1 MVAPMIHSPEPVE
14 AMENLSVWDHI
25 LQGYTPPLIAGD
37 FAGKHIVTVDQFGRA
52 DLDFLF
58 DSTVRLEQR
67 VRQRDRGIGEI
78 AHGSIMAQLFFEAST
93 RTDLS
98 FQAAISR
105 LGGRAIGASNGI
117 EFSSV
122 HKGEDLPDTVRA
134 AGCYADV
141 ITLRHPTAG
150 ASVVAAHFLDLL
162 REQIGR
168 EPVVISAGD
177 GVGEHPTQAL
187 LDTYT
192 IFRQKDGL
200 HNLNI
205 TMVGDLRFGRTVHS
219 LTKLLSLYG
228 DAGIHLNLVSPA
240 ALRMPPD
247 IVAQARQRGVV
258 VQEMGHLREA
268 LYDSDVIYW
277 TRIQE
282 ERFADP
288 ADYAEVRD
296 EFIMVPELLVQT
308 PTNTVLLHPL
318 PRKHEMG
325 SAWDRYNLDLDP
337 RTAYFRQMENG
348 MYIRMSLVALI
359 LGKWV

>member
-1 MVAPMIHSPEPVE
+1 MAQPVDAVDVAESP
-14 AMENLSVWDHI
+14 SVWTHI
-25 LQGYTPPLIAGD
+25 LQGYKPAPIAGD
-37 FAGKHIVTVDQFGRA
+37 FTGKHIVTVDQFGRE

-58 DSTVRLEQR
+58 HSTMRLEQR
-67 VRQRDRGIGEI
+67 MRQRDRGIGEI

-105 LGGRAIGASNGI
+105 LGGKAIGASNGI

-122 HKGEDLPDTVRA
+122 HKGEDLPDTIRA
-134 AGCYADV
+134 AGCFADV
-141 ITLRHPTAG
+141 VTLRHPAQG
-150 ASVVAAHFLDLL
+150 ASVIAAHFLDLL

-192 IFRQKDGL
+192 VFRQKEGL
-200 HNLNI
+200 GNLNI

-228 DAGIHLNLVSPA
+228 HEGIHINLVSPA
-240 ALRMPPD
+240 ALRMPAD
-247 IVAQARQRGVV
+247 IVTQARQSGVS
-258 VQEMGHLREA
+258 VQEMGQLNEA

-288 ADYAEVRD
+288 EDYAEVRN

-337 RTAYFRQMENG
+337 RTAYFRQMANG

>member
-1 MVAPMIHSPEPVE
+1 MAQSESPSE
-14 AMENLSVWDHI
+14 ATETSNLWSHI
-25 LQGYTPPLIAGD
+25 LKGYQPPPIAGD
-37 FAGKHIVTVDQFGRA
+37 FTGKHIVTVDQFGRE

-58 DSTVRLEQR
+58 SSTVRLEQR
-67 VRQRDRGIGEI
+67 ISKGDRGISEI
-78 AHGSIMAQLFFEAST
+78 ARGSIMAQLFFEAST

-105 LGGRAIGASNGI
+105 LGGKAIGASNGI

-141 ITLRHPTAG
+141 ITLRHPAEG
-150 ASVVAAHFLDLL
+150 ASVIAAHFLDLL
-162 REQIGR
+162 RDQIGR

-192 IFRQKDGL
+192 IFQQKKGL
-200 HNLNI
+200 RNLNI
-205 TMVGDLRFGRTVHS
+205 AMVGDLRFGRTVHS

-228 DAGIHLNLVSPA
+228 DEGIHINLVSPSS
-240 ALRMPPD
+240 LRMPAE
-247 IVAQARQRGVV
+247 IVTQVQLSGVSV
-258 VQEMGHLREA
+258 RETSQLHDA
-268 LYDSDVIYW
+268 LFDSDVIYW

-282 ERFADP
+282 ERFDDP
-288 ADYAEVRD
+288 EDYAEVRD
-296 EFIMVPELLVQT
+296 EFIMVPELLVQS
-308 PTNTVLLHPL
+308 PTNTVFLHPL

-325 SAWDRYNLDLDP
+325 TAWDRYNLDLDP
-337 RTAYFRQMENG
+337 RTAYFQQMENG

>member
-1 MVAPMIHSPEPVE
+1 MAHPGSRGKATESTS
-14 AMENLSVWDHI
+14 LWSHI
-25 LQGYTPPLIAGD
+25 LKGYQPPLIAGN
-37 FAGKHIVTVDQFGRA
+37 FAGKHIVTVDQFARE
-52 DLDFLF
+52 DLDYLF
-58 DSTVRLEQR
+58 SSTARLEQR
-67 VRQRDRGIGEI
+67 VSMGDRGISEI
-78 AHGSIMAQLFFEAST
+78 ARGSIMAQLFFEAST

-105 LGGRAIGASNGI
+105 LGGKAIGASNGI

-141 ITLRHPTAG
+141 VTLRHPAEG
-150 ASVVAAHFLDLL
+150 ASVIAAHFLDLL
-162 REQIGR
+162 RDQIEQ

-192 IFRQKDGL
+192 IFQQKQGL

-205 TMVGDLRFGRTVHS
+205 ALVGDLRFGRTVHS
-219 LTKLLSLYG
+219 LTKLLTLYG
-228 DAGIHLNLVSPA
+228 NEGIHINLVSPSS
-240 ALRMPPD
+240 LRMPQE
-247 IVAQARQRGVV
+247 IVEQSLQRGVS
-258 VQEMGHLREA
+258 VQETSCLEEA
-268 LYDSDVIYW
+268 MFESDVIYW

-282 ERFADP
+282 ERFDNP
-288 ADYAEVRD
+288 EDYAEVRD
-296 EFIMVPELLVQT
+296 EFILTPEMLVQS

-325 SAWDRYNLDLDP
+325 NAWDRYNMDLDP

-348 MYIRMSLVALI
+348 MFIRMSLVALI

>member
-1 MVAPMIHSPEPVE
+1 MVSPVGVVDATESS
-14 AMENLSVWDHI
+14 SVWTHI
-25 LQGYTPPLIAGD
+25 LQGYQPAPIAGD
-37 FAGKHIVTVDQFGRA
+37 FTGKHIVTVDQFGRE

-58 DSTVRLEQR
+58 DSALRLER
-67 VRQRDRGIGEI
+67 RIRQRDRSIGEI
-78 AHGSIMAQLFFEAST
+78 ARGSIMAQLFFEAST

-105 LGGRAIGASNGI
+105 LGGKAIGASNGI

-134 AGCYADV
+134 AGCFADV
-141 ITLRHPTAG
+141 VTLRHPAQG
-150 ASVVAAHFLDLL
+150 ASIVAAHFLDLL

-168 EPVVISAGD
+168 EPVVVSAGD

-192 IFRQKDGL
+192 VFRQKEGL
-200 HNLNI
+200 RNLNI

-219 LTKLLSLYG
+219 LTKLLALYG
-228 DAGIHLNLVSPA
+228 DEGIHVNLVSPA
-240 ALRMPPD
+240 RLRMPAD
-247 IVAQARQRGVV
+247 IVTQARQSGVS
-258 VQEMGHLREA
+258 VQETDQLSA
-268 LYDSDVIYW
+268 VLYDSDVIYW

-282 ERFADP
+282 ERFDDP
-288 ADYAEVRD
+288 ADYAAVRD
-296 EFIMVPELLVQT
+296 EFVMVPELLVQT

>member
-1 MVAPMIHSPEPVE
+1 MGSPI
-14 AMENLSVWDHI
+14 ADQHGNGVWRHVLRSYRPQPI
-25 LQGYTPPLIAGD
+25 NGD
-37 FAGKHIVTVDQFGRA
+37 FAGKHVVTVDQFGRQ

-58 DSTVRLEQR
+58 ASTQRLELR
-67 VRQRDRGIGEI
+67 IRQGDRGVGEI

-98 FQAAISR
+98 FQSAISR

-134 AGCYADV
+134 AGCYADL
-141 ITLRHPTAG
+141 IILRHPEEG

-168 EPVVISAGD
+168 QPVVISAGD

-187 LDTYT
+187 LDAYT
-192 IFRQKDGL
+192 IFQQKQGL
-200 HNLNI
+200 RDLHI

-219 LTKLLSLYG
+219 LTKLLGLYG
-228 DAGIHLNLVSPA
+228 DQDISISLVSPSS
-240 ALRMPPD
+240 LRMPED
-247 IVAQARQRGVV
+247 IVEGARRSGITVRERGSL
-258 VQEMGHLREA
+258 QEA
-268 LYDSDVIYW
+268 LYESDVIYW

-288 ADYAEVRD
+288 QDYAEVRD
-296 EFIMVPELLVQT
+296 EFIMTPELLVQS
-308 PTNTVLLHPL
+308 PADTVLLHPL

-325 SAWDRYNLDLDP
+325 GAWDRYNLDLDP
-337 RTAYFRQMENG
+337 RTAYFQQMENG
-348 MYIRMSLVALI
+348 MYIRMSLAALI

>member
-1 MVAPMIHSPEPVE
+1 MAQPLSTAEVTE
-14 AMENLSVWDHI
+14 ATSVWNHI
-25 LQGYTPPLIAGD
+25 LKGYQPTPIAGD
-37 FAGKHIVTVDQFGRA
+37 FSGKHIVTVDQFKRN
-52 DLDFLF
+52 DLDLLF
-58 DSTVRLEQR
+58 ESTMRLEQR
-67 VRQRDRGIGEI
+67 IQQRDRGIGEI
-78 AHGSIMAQLFFEAST
+78 AHGCIMAQLFFEAST

-105 LGGRAIGASNGI
+105 LGGKAIGASNGI

-122 HKGEDLPDTVRA
+122 HKGEDLPDTIRA

-141 ITLRHPTAG
+141 VTLRHPAEG

-192 IFRQKDGL
+192 IFQQKQGL
-200 HNLNI
+200 RNLNI

-228 DAGIHLNLVSPA
+228 DEGIHLNLVSPA

-247 IVAQARQRGVV
+247 IVSQAQRSGVS
-258 VQEMGHLREA
+258 VQETSHLKEA
-268 LYDSDVIYW
+268 LYESDVIYW

-282 ERFADP
+282 ERFDDP
-288 ADYAEVRD
+288 EDYAEVRD
-296 EFIMVPELLVQT
+296 EFVLVPELLVQS

-325 SAWDRYNLDLDP
+325 TAWDRYNLDLDP
-337 RTAYFRQMENG
+337 RTTYFQQMEYG

>member
-1 MVAPMIHSPEPVE
+1 MVSPVGVVDATESP
-14 AMENLSVWDHI
+14 SVWTHI
-25 LQGYTPPLIAGD
+25 LQGYQPAPIAGD
-37 FAGKHIVTVDQFGRA
+37 FTGKHIVTVDQFGRE

-58 DSTVRLEQR
+58 DSALRLER
-67 VRQRDRGIGEI
+67 RIRQRDRSIGEI
-78 AHGSIMAQLFFEAST
+78 ARGSIMAQLFFEAST

-105 LGGRAIGASNGI
+105 LGGKAIGASNGI

-134 AGCYADV
+134 AGCFADV
-141 ITLRHPTAG
+141 VTLRHPAQG

-168 EPVVISAGD
+168 EPVVVSAGD

-192 IFRQKDGL
+192 VFRQKEGL
-200 HNLNI
+200 RNLNI

-219 LTKLLSLYG
+219 LTKLLALYG
-228 DAGIHLNLVSPA
+228 AERIHVNLVSPSR
-240 ALRMPPD
+240 LRMPAD
-247 IVAQARQRGVV
+247 IVTQARQSGVS
-258 VQEMGHLREA
+258 VQETDQLSEV

-282 ERFADP
+282 ERFDDP
-288 ADYAEVRD
+288 ADYAAVRD
-296 EFIMVPELLVQT
+296 EFVMVPELLVQT

>member
-1 MVAPMIHSPEPVE
+1 MAQPIGTLDVPRTTG
-14 AMENLSVWDHI
+14 VWTHI
-25 LQGYTPPLIAGD
+25 LQGYKPPPIAGD
-37 FAGKHIVTVDQFGRA
+37 FTGKHIVTVDQFGRD

-58 DSTVRLEQR
+58 SSTARLEQR
-67 VRQRDRGIGEI
+67 IQQRDRGIGEI

-105 LGGRAIGASNGI
+105 LGGTAIGASNGI
-117 EFSSV
+117 EFSSM
-122 HKGEDLPDTVRA
+122 HKGEDLPDTIRA

-141 ITLRHPTAG
+141 VTLRHPAQG
-150 ASVVAAHFLDLL
+150 ASIIAAHFLDLL

-192 IFRQKDGL
+192 IFRQKEGL
-200 HNLNI
+200 QNLNI

-228 DAGIHLNLVSPA
+228 NEGIHINLVSPSV
-240 ALRMPPD
+240 LRMPAD
-247 IVAQARQRGVV
+247 IVAQAQQSGVSV
-258 VQEMGHLREA
+258 HETGQLSAV

-282 ERFADP
+282 ERFDDP

-296 EFIMVPELLVQT
+296 EFIMLPELLVQT

-325 SAWDRYNLDLDP
+325 TAWDRYSLDLDP
-337 RTAYFRQMENG
+337 RTAYFQQMENG